1 MKLTIEANGEEQ
13 TIELPEE
20 TVRDL
25 EAIAARNGLSF
36 GEALQQAIANERFI
50 EDQQASGAKLLVEKN
65 GTLREVVR
73 EPEPA

>member
-1 MKLTIEANGEEQ
+1 MKLTIEANGEKQ

>member
-1 MKLTIEANGEEQ
+1 MKFTIEIDGVEQ
-13 TIELPEE
+13 TVELPDE

-25 EAIAARNGLSF
+25 QAIARRHGVSF
-36 GEALQQAIANERFI
+36 GEALQQAITNEKFL